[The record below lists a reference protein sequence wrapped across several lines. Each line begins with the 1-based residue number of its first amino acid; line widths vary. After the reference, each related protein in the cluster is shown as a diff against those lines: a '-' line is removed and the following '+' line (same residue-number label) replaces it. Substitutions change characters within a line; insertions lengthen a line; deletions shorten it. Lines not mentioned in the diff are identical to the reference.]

1 MTSGLEGGTS
11 PQLVCRAMLA
21 LQRRTAQR
29 RKEKAH
35 ANQHHY
41 KVYRRCSK
49 VGKVL
54 VQCARVDEDVVD
66 VHIRETTAVS
76 EKVVHC
82 ALKDTGGIAKS
93 KRHYAEL
100 EAPKLGLK
108 RGTRDMPRLYARALR
123 KTSPFAGRS

>member
-1 MTSGLEGGTS
+1 M
-11 PQLVCRAMLA
+11 
-21 LQRRTAQR
+21 
-29 RKEKAH
+29 
-35 ANQHHY
+35 
-41 KVYRRCSK
+41 
-49 VGKVL
+49 L

-100 EAPKLGLK
+100 EATKHGLK
-108 RGTRDMPRLYARALR
+108 RSSRDMLWLYANFVVTLLEVHIGEVFRACHVLQQLVNARKGVRALEGDSVECAVVDA
-123 KTSPFAGRS
+123 KS